1 MLHLVLARSR
11 RVGLAVLTIVV
22 GLLIAGALTA
32 ISARTAVAQPAPVTF
47 VYLRGADTIATE
59 VVTPGN
65 GVVKGVLT
73 YRGQPRVEWEQVRSP
88 LRLTLEVFAAGSAS
102 GAAPLQV
109 ASFVPRGDSMAIE
122 VGARG
127 AMRPQSVPIRVGAVA
142 FINNSLLHSALLSQ
156 LARET
161 ERTTLPVLLTQGAQQ
176 FDAVFTR
183 SGDTTTMTIAGMAMH
198 IVWANGVPQEV
209 RVPAQNLRAVRASG
223 SLAPLVEAPV
233 NYDAPNDA
241 PYTSETVSIYTPR
254 GYSLAGTL
262 TRPKSISGPVP
273 VVITI
278 SGSGPQERDGRIGLV
293 RGYAPFR
300 DIADTLGRRGIA
312 VLRYDDRGVGASG
325 GRTSRDT
332 ATSRDFADDVLS
344 VVRYLRLRPDV
355 DGRRIALVG
364 HSEGGFIAPMVAVDD
379 PALRAIVLLAGTAYS
394 GRRVIEFQNE
404 NVIRSAPSL
413 SAAQRDSLRRTVP
426 PALDSIQRANR
437 WMGYFM
443 TTDPLV
449 VARRV
454 KQPVLI
460 LQGDTDQQVT
470 PEQADTLAA
479 EMRAAGNRAV
489 TLQHFP
495 ATNHLLLADPVGAPA
510 GYAALPETKVR
521 RELLGTLADW
531 LARTLR

>member
-1 MLHLVLARSR
+1 M
-11 RVGLAVLTIVV
+11 TI
-22 GLLIAGALTA
+22 LRTA
-32 ISARTAVAQPAPVTF
+32 ILLASLVAPSAARAQASAVTF

-73 YRGQPRVEWEQVRSP
+73 YRGQPRVEWEQQRAS
-88 LRLTLEVFAAGSAS
+88 LRLTLEVFAAGSAPD
-102 GAAPLQV
+102 AAPMQV

-127 AMRPQSVPIRVGAVA
+127 AMRPQSVPIRAGAVA

-161 ERTTLPVLLTQGAQQ
+161 GRTTLPVLLTQGAQQ
-176 FDAVFTR
+176 FDVTFSR
-183 SGDTTTMTIAGMAMH
+183 ISDTTTMTIAGMAMH
-198 IVWANGVPQEV
+198 IVWADGVPQEV
-209 RVPAQNLRAVRASG
+209 RVPAQNLRAVRAGG
-223 SLAPLVEAPV
+223 SVAPLAEAPV
-233 NYDAPNDA
+233 SYDAPADA
-241 PYTSETVSIYTPR
+241 PYTSETVSIFTPR
-254 GYSLAGTL
+254 GYTLAGTF
-262 TRPKSISGPVP
+262 TRPKGVRGPVP
-273 VVITI
+273 VVVTI
-278 SGSGPQERDGRIGLV
+278 SGSGPQDRDSHIPLV

-325 GRTSRDT
+325 GRAGRDS

-379 PALRAIVLLAGTAYS
+379 PALAAIVLLAGPAYT

-404 NVIRSAPSL
+404 NVIRSAPNL
-413 SAAQRDSLRRTVP
+413 SDAQRDSLRRTVP

-449 VARRV
+449 VARKV

-470 PEQADTLAA
+470 PEQADTLATA
-479 EMRAAGNRAV
+479 MRAAGNRAV
-489 TLQHFP
+489 TMQRFP

-510 GYAALPETKVR
+510 GYADLPDSKVR
-521 RELLGTLADW
+521 RELLGTLANW
-531 LARTLR
+531 LTRTLR